1 MLKVA
6 VIAHETHFTM
16 ELLNE
21 IMLQNDINNVYFV
34 PIRERISKNG
44 QLPVAPKGLKIYRDN
59 DKYKKLVSKSPQ
71 IIFTFSLHD
80 EFIAQLLCTPASN
93 HPNIIMLLSRTSLND
108 YLNLSKTNKSKLSDI
123 TFISFWNS
131 KLKWIDGHLGVGE
144 SLVKVFKTLNINRN
158 SNIIVVGYGMTGS
171 GIVNFLSYEGY
182 YNMAVNDIDPVRS
195 AIAQNSGLK
204 TGTLKDLAKDADVLI
219 DATGHSNEHLN
230 RKVLDLFF
238 KKNVTI
244 LSSSTKLGIKTPNG
258 YVNKNGTVFYIDA
271 SQGMINMSYDIGG
284 NSHQFM
290 RVTGLTVL
298 YFCLKYNKICD
309 NIDKYISPYE
319 CDDHVYKKDSLYIL
333 NDLVERQIAKYVLKN
348 NDIFG
353 GPAKQFYASNYLSV
367 NELKREIVNKIGIH
381 QSLHSP
387 TRMYKIY
394 YNHDGSFTMDT
405 IEDGSILGT
414 TTGIYKFIKNSNYD
428 IGFID
433 VTYTTIFESPY
444 IESFFNKSNP
454 NSVFKTMKN
463 PLGPFSITQKS
474 GDHSVI
480 LRYLCNGLVFKYI
493 TLYPNTN
500 PK

>member
-59 DKYKKLVSKSPQ
+59 DKYKKLVSKSSQ

-93 HPNIIMLLSRTSLND
+93 HPKIIILLSRTPLND
-108 YLNLSKTNKSKLSDI
+108 YLNLSKTNKSKLSSI
-123 TFISFWNS
+123 KFVSFWNS
-131 KLKWIDGHLGVGE
+131 ELKFIDSHLGVGE
-144 SLVKVFKTLNINRN
+144 SLVKVFKTLNINKN
-158 SNIIVVGYGMTGS
+158 SNIVLAGYGTTGS
-171 GIVNFLSYEGY
+171 GIAEFLNDDGY
-182 YNMAVNDIDPVRS
+182 YNIMVNDINLVRS
-195 AIAQNSGLK
+195 VIAKNSGLK
-204 TGTLKDLAKDADVLI
+204 TASLDELAKDADVLI
-219 DATGHSNEHLN
+219 DATGDSSEYLN
-230 RKVLDLFF
+230 KRVLDLFH
-238 KKNVTI
+238 KKKVTI
-244 LSSSTKLGIKTPNG
+244 ISSSTKLGIKAPNG
-258 YVNKNGTVFYIDA
+258 YVNKNGTVFHIDQ
-271 SQGMINMSYDIGG
+271 SRGMINMSHDIGG
-284 NSHQFM
+284 SSHHFM

-298 YFCLKYNKICD
+298 YFCLKYHKIYD
-309 NIDKYISPYE
+309 NINKYISPYE
-319 CDDHVYKKDSLYIL
+319 RRDHVYKKDSLYIL
-333 NDLVERQIAKYVLKN
+333 NDSVERQIAKYVLKN

-387 TRMYKIY
+387 NRMYKIY

-405 IEDGSILGT
+405 KEDGSILGT
-414 TTGIYKFIKNSNYD
+414 TTGTYKIIKNSNYD

-433 VTYTTIFESPY
+433 VTYTKIFESPY
-444 IESFFNKSNP
+444 IESFFHKNHP
-454 NSVFKTMKN
+454 YSVFKTMRN
-463 PLGPFSITQKS
+463 LLGPFTVTQKS

-480 LRYLCNGLVFKYI
+480 LRYKNNDGLIYNSI
-493 TLYPNTN
+493 TLFQNSS
-500 PK
+500 